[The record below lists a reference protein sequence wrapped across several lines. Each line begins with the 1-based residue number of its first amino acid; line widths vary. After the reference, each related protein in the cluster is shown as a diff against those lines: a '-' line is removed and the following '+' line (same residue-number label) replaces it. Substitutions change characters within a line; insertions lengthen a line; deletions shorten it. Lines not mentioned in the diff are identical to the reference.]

1 MNKVAPAARSKARR
15 FAVQAVYQAQLTDDP
30 LSVVERQFREDHDMK
45 RVDTEYLHDSLQG
58 ISSGEPEL
66 IELLA
71 PHLGRE
77 VDELTHVE
85 RAILLLGAWE
95 LNARIDIP
103 YRVVINEAI
112 ELAQLF
118 GASESYRFVN
128 AALDQLAR
136 HVRPAETGTA

>member
-103 YRVVINEAI
+103 YRVVIDEAI

-136 HVRPAETGTA
+136 QVRQAETGTA